1 MIMAGS
7 VALMRL
13 LDATL
18 VAYVVHGASVFEPGG
33 IAPWCRTNRIS
44 RATLYRHLARIQQ
57 EGSWRPRSRAPR
69 HRPGA
74 TAQVVVDAILALRAS
89 LAPENGPV
97 TIHYHLG
104 QQPEL
109 VGYRLPCPA
118 TIHRIL
124 RRNGLVEPAPKKRP
138 KSSWRRFAYARPR
151 DCYQI
156 DATTVALAGGAK
168 VVVFEVLD
176 DCTRT
181 LVATR
186 AALRETSADAI
197 AVMTAAFTAF
207 GVPAIV
213 LSDNGLAFAPRTA
226 GSISRFA
233 RLVTGQGAR
242 LIHSSPYHPQTCG
255 KVERHHRTFKDWL
268 ALQPTPATLTELQAL
283 CQSYQH
289 WYNTTRPHSAIKC
302 PPLQAWNTAIDLGSP
317 QHLPAQQD
325 ATVKKTKVS
334 AVGVIKTGRHTL
346 SVGQHRAGQIMTV
359 IRDGDH
365 VTVYDPNGKP
375 LGHLLIDH
383 TRAHQGQLTA
393 A

>member
-1 MIMAGS
+1 MAGS
-7 VALMRL
+7 DALMRL

-18 VAYVVHGASVFEPGG
+18 VAYVVHGASVFEPSGV
-33 IAPWCRTNRIS
+33 AAWCRTNRIS

-57 EGSWRPRSRAPR
+57 EGAWRPRSRAPR
-69 HRPGA
+69 RRPGA
-74 TAQVVVDAILALRAS
+74 TPQALVTAILELRAS

-104 QQPEL
+104 QRAEL
-109 VGYRLPCPA
+109 AGYRLPCPA

-124 RRNGLVEPAPKKRP
+124 RRHNLVEPAPKKRP

-156 DATTVALAGGAK
+156 DATTVTLAGGTR

-176 DCTRT
+176 DSTRT
-181 LVATR
+181 LVGTR

-197 AVMTAAFTAF
+197 AVMKVAFTTF
-207 GVPAIV
+207 GVPALV
-213 LSDNGLAFAPRTA
+213 LSDNGLAFAARTA

-233 RLVTGQGAR
+233 RLINGQGAR

-268 ALQPTPATLTELQAL
+268 ALQPAPATLPELQAL
-283 CQSYQH
+283 CDTYQQ
-289 WYNTTRPHSAIKC
+289 WYNTTRPHSALKS
-302 PPLQAWNTAIDLGSP
+302 PPLQAWNNAVELGSP
-317 QHLPAQQD
+317 QHLPVQHD
-325 ATVKKTKVS
+325 ATVKRSKVS
-334 AVGVIKTGRHTL
+334 PIGIIKTGQHTL
-346 SVGQHRAGQIMTV
+346 SVGTHHAGQTMTV

>member
-1 MIMAGS
+1 MSMAGS
-7 VALMRL
+7 DALMRL

-18 VAYVVHGASVFEPGG
+18 VAYVTHGASVFEPSG
-33 IAPWCRTNRIS
+33 IAAWCRTNKIS

-57 EGSWRPRSRAPR
+57 EGSWRPHSRAPR
-69 HRPGA
+69 RRPGA
-74 TAQVVVDAILALRAS
+74 TPQVVVEAILKLRSS
-89 LAPENGPV
+89 LAPENGPI

-104 QQPEL
+104 QRAEL
-109 VGYRLPCPA
+109 AGHRLPCPA

-124 RRNGLVEPAPKKRP
+124 RRHGLVAPAPKKRP

-156 DATTVALAGGAK
+156 DATTVTLAGGAK

-186 AALRETSADAI
+186 AALRETSTDAI
-197 AVMTAAFTAF
+197 AAMSTAFTTF

-233 RLVTGQGAR
+233 RLITDHGAR

-268 ALQPTPATLTELQAL
+268 ALQPCPATLVDLQAR
-283 CQSYQH
+283 CETYQQ
-289 WYNTTRPHSAIKC
+289 WYNTTRPHSALKR
-302 PPLQAWNTAIDLGSP
+302 PPLQAWNTAVEHGSP
-317 QHLPAQQD
+317 QHLPVQQD
-325 ATVKKTKVS
+325 ATVKNTKVS
-334 AVGVIKTGRHTL
+334 HVGVIRTGQHTL
-346 SVGQHRAGQIMTV
+346 SVGQHRAGQVMTV